1 MFDIGFSELVVIG
14 VVALIV
20 IGPERLPK
28 VAKTLG
34 HMFGRLQRYVNE
46 VKADI
51 NREMELD
58 ELRKLK
64 SEVQSAAQGLHDSVT
79 QAAKEVESGVRS
91 VEAQLNANEVEASAV
106 AAGDTTAIAAATP
119 PTAVTSAL
127 PAPPA
132 LSPAPTDAE
141 PPRQAALPGLERI

>member
-1 MFDIGFSELVVIG
+1 MFDIAFSEITLIA

-64 SEVQSAAQGLHDSVT
+64 SEVQSAAQGLQDSVT
-79 QAAKEVESGVRS
+79 QAAHEVESGVRS
-91 VEAQLNANEVEASAV
+91 VEAQLNANESAASTV
-106 AAGDTTAIAAATP
+106 AAGDTTAIAAVPAT
-119 PTAVTSAL
+119 AETSAL

-132 LSPAPTDAE
+132 SSPAPTDAE